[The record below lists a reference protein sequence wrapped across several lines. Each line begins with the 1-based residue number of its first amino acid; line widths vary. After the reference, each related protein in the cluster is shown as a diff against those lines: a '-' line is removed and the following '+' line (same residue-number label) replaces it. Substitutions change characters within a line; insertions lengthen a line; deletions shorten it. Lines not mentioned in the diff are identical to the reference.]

1 MGCLDGLK
9 RLLSKKW
16 AVLIAWQVVS
26 LLLCCGGTVCS
37 YIATYYVNTIPLLM
51 MCIGYTILLLVS
63 FWRVPKTDIAW
74 WRYLIV
80 ALLLLAGDYTGIQ
93 AYNTTS
99 LASAMLLVTTV
110 SFWVAPV
117 AWFILKRKITLIQ
130 FFAILLG
137 MCGSVMVF
145 IADGTEGNRW
155 LGNVLALASALTYAV
170 GTVLQELLVH
180 NDSMHIYIFRFACG
194 AAPLSAVL
202 SGGLEWKMIRDFEW
216 CWQSV
221 LLILTYSCILVLY
234 DICSPFVM
242 QFSDATTMNLS
253 MLTSNFYSLAISI
266 LLFGQKASWLYLVG
280 FFCIP
285 IAIALFTIFAPKTPE
300 FENVE
305 NESSYIDS
313 ESKNNQVKAD
323 EDLNSSDVLPVI

>member
-1 MGCLDGLK
+1 MGCLNGLK
-9 RLLSKKW
+9 QLLSKKW

-26 LLLCCGGTVCS
+26 LMLCCSGTVCS

-51 MCIGYTILLLVS
+51 MGIGYTILLIVS
-63 FWRVPKTDIAW
+63 CWRVPKTDIAW
-74 WRYLIV
+74 WRYLVV
-80 ALLLLAGDYTGIQ
+80 ALLLIAGDYTGIQ

-155 LGNVLALASALTYAV
+155 LGNVLALVSALTYAV

-194 AAPLSAVL
+194 ASPISIIL
-202 SGGLEWKMIRDFEW
+202 SGSLEWKVMRDFEW

-234 DICSPFVM
+234 DIASPFVM

-280 FFCIP
+280 FICIP
-285 IAIALFTIFAPKTPE
+285 IAITLYTIFAPKAPE
-300 FENVE
+300 IENADDT
-305 NESSYIDS
+305 ESSYIHSD
-313 ESKNNQVKAD
+313 EEGNKLAD
-323 EDLNSSDVLPVI
+323 EANSDSLPAI

>member
-323 EDLNSSDVLPVI
+323 EDLNSSDDLPVI